1 MGLISGSGGSPGE
14 GNGNAPQYSC
24 MEKPMDREAW
34 QDHMGLKGDISEHT
48 HSHAD
53 TETSSKEKKLMINDG
68 ALPSSM

>member
-1 MGLISGSGGSPGE
+1 
-14 GNGNAPQYSC
+14 